1 MRKGMSLRDQAGVKV
16 QTLACAFFSTKHTQH
31 KLNMQAQHAK
41 LNMPPYATPAAG
53 GRRVEAVDDVAA
65 LARVDHVKDALVV
78 VWGIVLYSERAR
90 VSTGM
95 PVR

>member
-1 MRKGMSLRDQAGVKV
+1 MRVRNKDPVKAV
-16 QTLACAFFSTKHTQH
+16 AVL
-31 KLNMQAQHAK
+31 
-41 LNMPPYATPAAG
+41 G
-53 GRRVEAVDDVAA
+53 VEAVDDVAA